1 MTVVLL
7 KKLKEN
13 RCWSAVQP
21 HEIKSFIDS
30 HSKGLVPLIKLA
42 ASHEKD
48 FAFRCTWVLFKGTDK
63 NDHRIK
69 PFLKDLIAGIK
80 NKKSGHKRELIRLI
94 LKHDLPI
101 EHEGEMY
108 NQCVTVW
115 KDLTLQP
122 GTRYYAFLF
131 LHRLLIKYPELKN
144 ELNYLFTLG
153 YVKSLSPG
161 IKKSVQKKTLT
172 FL

>member
-1 MTVVLL
+1 MEKL
-7 KKLKEN
+7 KKRWGISSNIQIILIIN
-13 RCWSAVQP
+13 
-21 HEIKSFIDS
+21 S
-30 HSKGLVPLIKLA
+30 HSKGLVPFIKLA

-80 NKKSGHKRELIRLI
+80 NKKSGHQRELIRLI

-144 ELNYLFTLG
+144 ELKYLFTLG
-153 YVKSLSPG
+153 YIKSLSPG